1 METSFLYLKTFREE
15 QITKYFSSLK
25 SHPGVNMQRQ
35 KFAREHAKRF
45 SKHFF
50 VGTSLKHFEHFSK
63 SKLE

>member
-25 SHPGVNMQRQ
+25 SHPGVNVQRQ
-35 KFAREHAKRF
+35 KFAREHAKRS
-45 SKHFF
+45 SKQFF